1 MVDIFHNLVPSLLPL
16 NILFNSMACNGFNL
30 PLKNLKSIGTLT
42 FTIKNQPKDFKRKL
56 QTFKD
61 PKNLKTLR
69 TDSK

>member
-1 MVDIFHNLVPSLLPL
+1 
-16 NILFNSMACNGFNL
+16 MAYNGFNL